1 MRTLKTSE
9 DDVEA
14 VIEIPRGSRNKY
26 ETDEETG
33 AIFLDRVLYSSVH
46 FPTDY
51 GFVPGTRAPDG
62 DPLDVMI
69 IVEDPTF
76 PGCHVHFRPIGVLC
90 MRDEAGLDEKVLGVP
105 VADPRFDGLR
115 EIDQVHPNLLAEF
128 ENFFAT
134 YKMLEEKESVVEG
147 WEDAAHAK
155 VVIRRSR
162 EAERRRLAG
171 RRAAGGRR

>member
-1 MRTLKTSE
+1 MTRTLKIGE

-33 AIFLDRVLYSSVH
+33 AIFLDRVLYSSIH
-46 FPTDY
+46 FPGDY
-51 GFVPGTRAPDG
+51 GFIPATRAPDG
-62 DPLDVMI
+62 DPLDVII

-90 MRDEAGLDEKVLGVP
+90 MCDEAGLDRKILGVP

-115 EIDQVHPNLLAEF
+115 NLDQIHPRLLTEF
-128 ENFFAT
+128 ENFFAI
-134 YKMLEEKESVVEG
+134 YKMLEDKESVVEG
-147 WEDAAHAK
+147 WQDAVQAK
-155 VVIRRSR
+155 DVIRHSR
-162 EAERRRLAG
+162 LIEQRRLARK
-171 RRAAGGRR
+171 RRAG